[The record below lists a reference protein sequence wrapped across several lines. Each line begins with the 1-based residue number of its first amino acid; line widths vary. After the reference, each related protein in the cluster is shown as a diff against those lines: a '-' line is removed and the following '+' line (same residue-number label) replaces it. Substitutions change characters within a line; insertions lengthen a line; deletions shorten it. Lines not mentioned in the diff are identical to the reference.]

1 MNAREKSA
9 QLLMRYHIISN
20 DMEIAKKCAIQAVEE
35 ILSECVMSSDTDNIG
50 WENDRFRYWN
60 RVIDEIKKL

>member
-9 QLLMRYHIISN
+9 QLLMRYYIINN
-20 DMEIAKKCAIQAVEE
+20 DMDIAKECAIQTAKE
-35 ILSECVMSSDTDNIG
+35 ILSECVMSSNTDNIG